1 MRRKIAGALSLIASA
16 AFALFV
22 ACGDSYRA
30 PCSIGDAVVLAEPGG
45 DAETPVFT
53 MSLADDGAEGIVVTI
68 VRTAK
73 PDPDASIQRIPGL
86 PATVTVT
93 ALHPDGTIARQEQ
106 VDAPVALTS
115 RQGSTGPFGV
125 AATPAGVLFYW
136 VEGVTTES
144 DAGVLSTSAAL
155 RVAFVGFDG
164 TQGPVLTA
172 DTCTECRMTPAVAS
186 AGGITA
192 FLIHV
197 VPDGTSAA
205 TEGPPTVLARFDARG
220 ALIASEVRA
229 ELGAG
234 AGVSAENGLFF
245 FFDAGRLTITDPSL
259 AVQAGPFVLPNGG
272 AGASVDWDPI
282 ARELEVG
289 WTSIANDAGDAVG
302 TSSDVLLQRFTADG
316 TPLTRAER
324 VSTGGI
330 LEMRRKDGR
339 VGMLVSTIGIESFVL
354 ADESGTKIGGDVPV
368 EERAAPHPVGAQDI
382 IGGPAIAH
390 RLFAT
395 GGGRYV
401 DWASTTSH
409 ATRREI
415 VCDR

>member
-1 MRRKIAGALSLIASA
+1 MRANIAGALSLIASA

-22 ACGDSYRA
+22 ACGDGYRA
-30 PCSIGDAVVLAEPGG
+30 PCSVGDAVVLAEPGG
-45 DAETPVFT
+45 DAETPVST
-53 MSLADDGAEGIVVTI
+53 MTLTDDGAEGVVVTI

-73 PDPDASIQRIPGL
+73 PDPDASVQRIPGL

-93 ALHPDGTIARQEQ
+93 ALHPDGTIARKQQ
-106 VDAPVALTS
+106 VDAPAALTS

-125 AATPAGVLFYW
+125 TATPEGVLFYW
-136 VEGVTTES
+136 VEGVTSES

-164 TQGPVLTA
+164 TQGPILTP

-192 FLIHV
+192 FVIHV

-205 TEGPPTVLARFDARG
+205 TEGPPTVLARVDARG
-220 ALIASEVRA
+220 ALLASEVRA
-229 ELGAG
+229 DLGAG
-234 AGVSAENGLFF
+234 AGVSAENNLFF
-245 FFDAGRLTITDPSL
+245 FFDAGRLTITDPAL
-259 AVQAGPFVLPNGG
+259 VVQAGPFVVPNGG
-272 AGASVDWDPI
+272 AGASVDWDPV
-282 ARELEVG
+282 ARELQVG
-289 WTSIANDAGDAVG
+289 WVSIASDAGAVG
-302 TSSDVLLQRFTADG
+302 PSADVLLQRFAADG

-330 LEMRRKDGR
+330 LEMRRRDGR
-339 VGMLVSTIGIESFVL
+339 VGTLVSAIGVESFVL
-354 ADESGTKIGGDVPV
+354 ADESGTKIGGDVTV
-368 EERAAPHPVGAQDI
+368 EERPAPRPVGAQDI
-382 IGGPAIAH
+382 IGGPAISH

-395 GGGRYV
+395 GRGRFV
-401 DWASTTSH
+401 DWATTTSR